1 MGACHVAMCRVTGL
15 SEPFNKVNHQG
26 HECLLPLLQSILPD
40 PVTSA
45 MHSIQ
50 SITHGDDGCMHA
62 KASLACPP
70 RMYGVQKSVSAG
82 SYVLLVHYRT
92 YTPRPRKH
100 EAETRTAR
108 GNSPWAH
115 GVLLAGEGRTASCRP
130 AGRPRAQQLP
140 CRACRAQVPDQAPGR
155 VCDPQDPG
163 RSRGNRCKLAA
174 ERHRFPVSR
183 TSTDVSCPWFAG
195 SEAQCCLQ
203 STTRLRSWS
212 LVISFRAKLVQDST
226 PLHVESSG
234 SALRRHVH
242 GAGLRARSQIPQWL
256 REGAKW

>member
-1 MGACHVAMCRVTGL
+1 MLAPSPSIDPTRPCHLRHAFDTKHYAWRRRVHACQGVPCMSAPYVWSAEECECRI
-15 SEPFNKVNHQG
+15 
-26 HECLLPLLQSILPD
+26 LL
-40 PVTSA
+40 
-45 MHSIQ
+45 H
-50 SITHGDDGCMHA
+50 
-62 KASLACPP
+62 
-70 RMYGVQKSVSAG
+70 
-82 SYVLLVHYRT
+82 VHYRT

-212 LVISFRAKLVQDST
+212 LVMSFRAKLVQDST